1 MDENRNPRVSY
12 LSGDRQSYAQP
23 FLAYL
28 QEREIGWVACWYDD
42 EWESPLFQ
50 AGWKSGTRWGEFVL
64 AQLKR

>member
-1 MDENRNPRVSY
+1 MFLCAE
-12 LSGDRQSYAQP
+12 P

-28 QEREIGWVACWYDD
+28 QERGIGWVACWYDD

-50 AGWKSGTRWGEFVL
+50 AGWKSGTRLGEFVL